1 MKSRSEGEG
10 AVAGFEGGRPGRSPF
25 RAWLLTVLP
34 LVCFPGAP
42 AGAQDEAPNGAPK
55 AVSELRLGVMRHGVH
70 VFVDAE
76 EPGVDVNAE
85 VLFASPDF
93 LRVLWSP
100 RPHLG
105 GSLNTSGDTSQ
116 LYFGLTWDVD
126 LFDPVFFE
134 ASFGGAVHDG
144 ETNDDSQ
151 GRKALGCR
159 VLFRESL
166 ALGWRLDARHSLSVM
181 LDHISNGQLCDHNEG
196 LDTLGLRYGYRF

>member
-1 MKSRSEGEG
+1 MVR
-10 AVAGFEGGRPGRSPF
+10 FEGGKPKHLPH
-25 RAWLLTVLP
+25 RAYVLMALS
-34 LVCFPGAP
+34 LVWFPGAP
-42 AGAQDEAPNGAPK
+42 AGAQEETPRGAPK
-55 AVSELRLGVMRHGVH
+55 AISEMRLGVMRHGVH

-76 EPGVDVNAE
+76 EEGLDVNAE
-85 VLFASPDF
+85 VLFTSPDF
-93 LRVLWSP
+93 MRILLSP

-134 ASFGGAVHDG
+134 LSFGGAVHDG
-144 ETNDDSQ
+144 ETNDDGEDQ
-151 GRKALGCR
+151 KALGCR

-166 ALGWRLDARHSLSVM
+166 SLGWRFDEHHSLSVM
-181 LDHISNGQLCDHNEG
+181 LDHISNAQLCDHNEG